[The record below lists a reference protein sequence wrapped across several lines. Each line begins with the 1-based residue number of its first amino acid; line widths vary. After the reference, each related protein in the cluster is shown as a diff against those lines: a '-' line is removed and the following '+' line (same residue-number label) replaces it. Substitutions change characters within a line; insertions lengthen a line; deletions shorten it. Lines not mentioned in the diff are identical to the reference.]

1 MPKKELRRL
10 RSMAKELQVSNR
22 TMYNFLR
29 EGVPFIKRGRI
40 IWLDPQ
46 KVFAWLEGFEKCQ
59 ILKQA
64 KSAKRLN
71 TEVAK

>member
-1 MPKKELRRL
+1 MATKELRRL
-10 RSMAKELQVSNR
+10 QAMAKELQVSNR

-29 EGVPFIKRGRI
+29 EGVPFIKRGRL

-46 KVFAWLEGFEKCQ
+46 KVFSWLEGFEKQQ

-64 KSAKRLN
+64 KSAKKLK
-71 TEVAK
+71 TEAAQ